1 MKPKTEMTIQVLA
14 RFACELKPCDI
25 PPFALEMA
33 KRALCDLL
41 AAAIAGMDVFSAR
54 AITASVG
61 DIFSN
66 GTSTLWF
73 SDKTLTAP
81 GAAYVNS
88 ILASAQDLDD
98 GHRQA
103 MGHPGASIIPAA
115 LAAAEEMQASG
126 MALLAAIV
134 IGYEVAIRI
143 AAARDHDALD
153 TLASGRWC
161 GFGAAAAAGRLR
173 GMSPGKL
180 AEAMAI
186 AGVQAPGLSAAGYST
201 IMGNSVK
208 EGIAWATLTA
218 LCALGP
224 AERGFT
230 GPLDILDHPDYYCP
244 DKIVSGLG
252 KTFAIEQ
259 IYFKPYSC
267 CRWIHSAIDALC
279 AIMAEHN
286 LEAQQMIEMD
296 VHLFERALRLN
307 NYPDPDSLE
316 SAQYSIPFCLA
327 LAAVGG
333 KSAFLPML
341 SGLLR
346 RKEIVGLARRIRLF
360 EDAELTDMFPETVP
374 ARVIVHTK
382 NNRYTRLVRHPQ
394 GDPANP
400 MQWPEIENKLHVL
413 SRPCR
418 GFFDEKKLI
427 CAIKD
432 LDDGTIDPLITAMG
446 CPARCKCP

>member
-286 LEAQQMIEMD
+286 LEAQHMIGMD

-427 CAIKD
+427 CAIKN

-446 CPARCKCP
+446 CPAQCKCP